1 MAITS
6 NPTIQN
12 GALLTAQGQKTFF
25 NITTPTVVKTTAG
38 RIAKINV
45 LVAGSTNGSINDA
58 ATTGAVA
65 AANEI
70 AVIPDTI
77 GSYSIDFPV
86 SNGIVI
92 TPGTGMTVSVSYI

>member
-1 MAITS
+1 MAIVT
-6 NPTIQN
+6 NPTVQN

-25 NITTPTVVKTTAG
+25 NITTATVVKATAG

-45 LVAGSTNGSINDA
+45 IVAGSTNGSVNDA

-70 AVIPDTI
+70 AVIPDVI
-77 GSYSIDFPV
+77 GSYNIDFPV

-92 TPGTGMTVSVSYI
+92 TPGTGMTVSVSFI

>member
-58 ATTGAVA
+58 ATTGLGFCQEVA
-65 AANEI
+65 PISRAPKRQREDR
-70 AVIPDTI
+70 VIPEKKK
-77 GSYSIDFPV
+77 GRRK
-86 SNGIVI
+86 VI
-92 TPGTGMTVSVSYI
+92 HTSTFKE